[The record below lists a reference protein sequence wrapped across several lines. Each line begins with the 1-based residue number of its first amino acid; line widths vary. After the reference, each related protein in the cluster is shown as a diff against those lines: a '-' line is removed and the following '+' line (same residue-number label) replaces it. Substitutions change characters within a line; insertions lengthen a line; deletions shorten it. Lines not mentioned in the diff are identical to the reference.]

1 MQVIQASPL
10 FGLFVTFV
18 TYGIGTLLFKKFR
31 TPLLNPLLFSF
42 VCCIGL
48 IKLGVISYEQY
59 MTDTKI
65 LADFIPVATAL
76 LAVNIYRQRKVIKK
90 YGLAIAAGCFAGAV
104 TSIVLVAAICTLF
117 GADNVLLASFIG
129 KSCTNPIAVEICRLN
144 GGLAGV
150 TVIAVLITGVEGAVL
165 APLLGR
171 IFKVK
176 SPVAE
181 GVAIGSCSHVIGTT
195 KAVEIGEVQG
205 ALSSVAIGICGLI
218 TVILLAIFY

>member
-1 MQVIQASPL
+1 MQVICESPL

-18 TYGIGTLLFKKFR
+18 TYGIGTLLFKKFK

-42 VCCIGL
+42 VCCIAL
-48 IKLGVISYEQY
+48 VKLGVISYEKY
-59 MTDTKI
+59 MADTKI
-65 LADFIPVATAL
+65 LADLIPVATAL
-76 LAVNIYRQRKVIKK
+76 LAVNIYRQRKIIKK

-117 GADNVLLASFIG
+117 DADSVLLASFIG

-165 APLLGR
+165 APLLSR
-171 IFKVK
+171 VFKVR

-218 TVILLAIFY
+218 TVVLLAIFY